1 MIDPATV
8 LGSVS
13 NVTNVLNTI
22 GSLLKGSRGTQ
33 RSLLLEL
40 ESNIRL
46 AQIGKKGNVSSEK
59 LVQRL
64 ETDAISRAMASGFNF
79 SSLKSGKVKKA
90 VAGDSAQLQRY
101 VGWSTEKLFSNIY
114 LRIRELQNIV
124 VLDPDSDHFRVNI
137 RLKNVFR
144 LMVLL
149 VRHIKS

>member
-8 LGSVS
+8 LSSLS

-22 GSLLKGSRGTQ
+22 GTLLKGSRGTQ

-46 AQIGKKGNVSSEK
+46 AQIGKKGMVSAEK

-64 ETDAISRAMASGFNF
+64 ETRAIHKAMESGFNF
-79 SSLKSGKVKKA
+79 RSLKSGKVKKS
-90 VAGDSAQLQRY
+90 VAGESLQLQRY
-101 VGWSTEKLFSNIY
+101 VGFSTEKLFTNIY
-114 LRIRELQNIV
+114 LKIRELQNIV
-124 VLDPDSDHFRVNI
+124 ALDPGSDHFRVNV

-144 LMVLL
+144 LMLLL